1 MNKPIEFWAVLLG
14 MVIYVASRDAERE
27 PVAKRVAKTLASAL
41 LTIGLSPTIAP
52 WVRGS
57 ELLAAVAVM
66 AFSMIVLDVATALLG
81 DRDFIKSIIAKRLGG
96 GEDGK

>member
-27 PVAKRVAKTLASAL
+27 PIPKRIAKTLASAL

-81 DRDFIKSIIAKRLGG
+81 DREFIKSIIAKRLGG
-96 GEDGK
+96 KDGQ

>member
-96 GEDGK
+96 KDGQ